1 MNVILFFPDLILK
14 YVYPTS
20 SNTGFSI
27 SDIFLAYFAA
37 WGQTLTA
44 LPGGFQRNI
53 GEELLVVE

>member
-1 MNVILFFPDLILK
+1 MLLKKKNIISVFPNINLK

-20 SNTGFSI
+20 SNTGISI

-53 GEELLVVE
+53 GE